1 MNISILFLAVC
12 IVSTM
17 AVTMYPQTSTG
28 SNGGQTTKKISEKL
42 TSKIPM
48 SRLSQQ
54 TNKTNITIAVLPLHG
69 NTTTVISGRA
79 IATKYIA
86 PTISNIVLL
95 TSTIPTQ
102 TYEKMNITTEK
113 IGLVVANQ
121 TDKKN
126 KIAIWDVRNI
136 VQIPTIQKN
145 PQICPDGLI
154 RNINGDC
161 VQDAN
166 GYN

>member
-1 MNISILFLAVC
+1 
-12 IVSTM
+12 M
-17 AVTMYPQTSTG
+17 AVTMYPQTST
-28 SNGGQTTKKISEKL
+28 SNDGGQTTTKMLEKS

-48 SRLSQQ
+48 SRKYQQ
-54 TNKTNITIAVLPLHG
+54 INNKNITMAKLPQG
-69 NTTTVISGRA
+69 NTTTIILA
-79 IATKYIA
+79 MPTKYIA
-86 PTISNIVLL
+86 PTKSNFILP
-95 TSTIPTQ
+95 TSTIPMRIYKQ
-102 TYEKMNITTEK
+102 TNITTEK

-126 KIAIWDVRNI
+126 TIEIWGIRHI
-136 VQIPTIQKN
+136 VQIPTIQKD
-145 PQICPDGLI
+145 PQNVCPDGKI